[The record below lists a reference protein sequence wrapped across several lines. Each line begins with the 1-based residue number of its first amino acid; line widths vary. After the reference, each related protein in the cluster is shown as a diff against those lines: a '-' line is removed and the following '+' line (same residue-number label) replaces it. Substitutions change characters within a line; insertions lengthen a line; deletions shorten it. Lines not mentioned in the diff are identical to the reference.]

1 MKRRRKSFQSSI
13 FVVFSVAIAIIVSV
27 SILSGVRAVRAQATP
42 NLTDP
47 NVIQVCVDRE
57 NGKLR
62 IITATT
68 ACRRNEQALS
78 WNKMGQ
84 PGAPGAPGVQGPQ
97 GPAGPPGPQGPAGA
111 TTPDARF
118 GQNTNKAAAGQG
130 QNCTLGEIILSAGSI
145 ANGIPANGQT
155 LPISQNAALFSLLG
169 VTYGGDGQISF
180 HLPDLRSVAPNE
192 LTYSICTQGIFP
204 SRL

>member
-1 MKRRRKSFQSSI
+1 MKRRKTSFQFSV
-13 FVVFSVAIAIIVSV
+13 FVVFSVVIAVIVSV
-27 SILSGVRAVRAQATP
+27 FILSGVRAVHAQTTP

-62 IITATT
+62 IVTATT
-68 ACRRNEQALS
+68 ACRKNEQVFS

-84 PGAPGAPGVQGPQ
+84 PGTSGTPGTQGPQ
-97 GPAGPPGPQGPAGA
+97 GPAGPSGPQGPAGA
-111 TTPDARF
+111 TTPDTRF

-130 QNCTLGEIILSAGSI
+130 QSCTLGEVILSAGLV
-145 ANGIPANGQT
+145 ANGTPANGQT
-155 LPISQNAALFSLLG
+155 LPVSQNAALFSLLG
-169 VTYGGDGQISF
+169 VTYGGDGQTSF
-180 HLPDLRSVAPNE
+180 QLPDLRSVAPNG

-204 SRL
+204 TRL